1 MGTTAHANCWVH
13 WFMIIGMILTVL
25 YGAGV
30 TGRRTRFAHSLN
42 ANMKDVLNA
51 SEEKN

>member
-1 MGTTAHANCWVH
+1 
-13 WFMIIGMILTVL
+13 MIIGMILTVL

-30 TGRRTRFAHSLN
+30 AGRRTRFAHSLN

-51 SEEKN
+51 FEEKN